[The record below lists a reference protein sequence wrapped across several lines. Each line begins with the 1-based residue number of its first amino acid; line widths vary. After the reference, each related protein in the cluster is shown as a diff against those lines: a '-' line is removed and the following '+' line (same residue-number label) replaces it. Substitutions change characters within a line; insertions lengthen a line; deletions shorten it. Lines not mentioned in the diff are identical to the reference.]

1 MWDLLQAQKRI
12 GTNRRGFTIVELLVV
27 IVVIGILAAITIV
40 SFNGVQNR
48 ARQSAAQ
55 QLVVLAN
62 KKVIAYA
69 VLNADMYPVD
79 LVTAGMPNN
88 DGLQYSYNNSASPR
102 TYGITATNGSVSYY
116 MSSTVTQPTTG
127 GYVGHGANG
136 ATAITNLATNPG
148 FENLSAGAN
157 SYNANNTYLTSGG
170 YAGPRF
176 LRATRSVT
184 SGSSGPWFNAAVI
197 EPGKTYTV
205 TIAIRSNVTAVREI
219 NIEWINAANSAMI
232 SRSVIATITPTSSWV
247 LYSGSATAPVGSANL
262 RLAMYTP
269 TSSTGALTDYA
280 DFDATMITEGTTQYA
295 YADGNTA
302 NWIWNGS
309 QDGSTSTGSPL

>member
-12 GTNRRGFTIVELLVV
+12 GTSRRGFTIVELLIV

-88 DGLQYSYNNSASPR
+88 DGLQYSYNNSASPH

-116 MSSTVTQPTTG
+116 MSNVVTQPTTG

-136 ATAITNLATNPG
+136 ATAITNLATNPS

-157 SYNANNTYLTSGG
+157 SYNANNTYPTSGG
-170 YAGPRF
+170 YTGPRF
-176 LRATRSVT
+176 LRSTRSLT
-184 SGSSGPWFNAAVI
+184 SGSSGPWYNAAVI

-205 TIAIRSNVTAVREI
+205 TIAVRSNVTTPREI
-219 NIEWINAANSAMI
+219 NIEWINPAGTSMV
-232 SRSVIATITPTSSWV
+232 SRATIATITPTSSWV
-247 LYSGSATAPVGSANL
+247 LYSGSALAPAGSGIL
-262 RLAMYTP
+262 RLAMYTQA
-269 TSSTGALTDYA
+269 SSTGTLTDYA
-280 DFDATMITEGTTQYA
+280 DYDTVMITEGTTQYA

-302 NWIWNGS
+302 NWIWNGT
-309 QDGSTSTGSPL
+309 QDNATSTGSPL